1 MNQKH
6 RNAGG
11 DRGSGADTLAC
22 GAPHDERARAL
33 WQAYMDDAARVLDV
47 LPVAERED
55 LLLELTSH
63 LAVSA
68 ATGPAEQ
75 TDADRMQ
82 AAIQRLGSPREYLRP
97 LIVDSLLERGMAS
110 YQPLL
115 LARGLYQ
122 NLFGGVKALV
132 LSGAFALGYVV
143 LLSLAVIALFKP
155 AFPRHIGYFIYPD
168 GARAFGIIANADGAR
183 DPLGYW
189 IIPIAIAGVAVLF
202 VTLTN
207 ALRIV
212 RRRYMAD
219 RTQG

>member
-1 MNQKH
+1 MNQMH
-6 RNAGG
+6 GEAGG
-11 DRGSGADTLAC
+11 DRRPGVNARAL
-22 GAPHDERARAL
+22 GAPRDERALAL
-33 WQAYMDDAARVLDV
+33 WQAYMDAAASVLDV

-55 LLLELTSH
+55 LLMELTSH

-68 ATGPAEQ
+68 ATGPAESSE
-75 TDADRMQ
+75 ADRMQ
-82 AAIQRLGSPREYLRP
+82 AAMKRLGTPREYLRP
-97 LIVDSLLERGMAS
+97 LIADSLLERGVAG

-132 LSGAFALGYVV
+132 LSGAFTLGYVV

-155 AFPRHIGYFIYPD
+155 VFPRHIGYFIYPD

-189 IIPIAIAGVAVLF
+189 IIPIALAGVAVLF

-207 ALRIV
+207 ALRVV
-212 RRRYMAD
+212 RRKYVAD
-219 RTQG
+219 RTQ